1 MTISELSRENEKNE
15 KQERKLSFLEI
26 YASTVVVWIF
36 FMEGKVFFWRF
47 FLFISGK
54 HCVISKSR
62 MNANSDIF
70 LFPYLRIR
78 NSYFF

>member
-36 FMEGKVFFWRF
+36 FMEGKVFVGVSFS
-47 FLFISGK
+47 LFQGSI
-54 HCVISKSR
+54 VLLT
-62 MNANSDIF
+62 N
-70 LFPYLRIR
+70 LE
-78 NSYFF
+78 

>member
-36 FMEGKVFFWRF
+36 FMEGRF
-47 FLFISGK
+47 FVFSFSLFQGSI
-54 HCVISKSR
+54 VLLT
-62 MNANSDIF
+62 N
-70 LFPYLRIR
+70 LE
-78 NSYFF
+78 